1 MSAQTPIN
9 RRDFLKVS
17 AVAGAGLVIGVYLS
31 GCSETP
37 TPTGTATSSPTGT
50 LEQPESPSVT
60 PEGPAWLEPNVFLK
74 IGNDGGVTI
83 TVPRSEMGQGVRTAC
98 AMIVADELGADWAS
112 VRVEQAPGDS
122 VYGDQHTGG
131 SRSIQQT
138 FQPLRRAGAVGRALM
153 IAAAAQIWGVAPE
166 ACYSEKGVVIHQPT
180 GQQLAFG
187 ELVINAGS
195 LPVPKEREVPLK
207 DPQDF
212 RIIGTSVGRVDNP
225 DIVMGKATFGLDV
238 RLPGMLFASLARP
251 PAFGAKLLGFN
262 QDNAL
267 GIPGV
272 RHVLQID
279 GGLAVLAENTWA
291 ALRGREALEAAWDEG
306 KTDLNSAELEES
318 LLEQAKQSSP
328 ERESELVS
336 YYVMPFLGH
345 ATMEPMNCTADL
357 RSESCEIWVPT
368 QSPQDVKQRVTM
380 LTRLPDK
387 AVRVNV
393 TLLGGGF
400 GRRLESGSA
409 GPPPAEYDYVS
420 QAVQLSQ
427 AAGTPVQVAWTRE
440 DDFRFDL
447 FHPLSVTR
455 VSARLDD
462 IGSLEMRRFQATAV
476 PTGYWRAVTNVPE
489 AFAHESFLDEYAA
502 ATGSDPL
509 EIRRQTLPDRH
520 WAVLELA
527 ANKANWGSSLRAGF
541 SRGIACHATWGVSP
555 VAQVAEVAV
564 VQGRVRV
571 QRVVCAIDCGLAIN
585 PDMVVA
591 QMESGIVLGLSAALK
606 AAITIEKGRVV
617 QTNFEGYPLLRLDE
631 MPAIEVYIVPSQE
644 RPTGV
649 GEMGNPPIAPAVA
662 NAVFAATGQR
672 VRRLP
677 ILLE

>member
-1 MSAQTPIN
+1 M
-9 RRDFLKVS
+9 
-17 AVAGAGLVIGVYLS
+17 
-31 GCSETP
+31 
-37 TPTGTATSSPTGT
+37 
-50 LEQPESPSVT
+50 
-60 PEGPAWLEPNVFLK
+60 
-74 IGNDGGVTI
+74 
-83 TVPRSEMGQGVRTAC
+83 
-98 AMIVADELGADWAS
+98 
-112 VRVEQAPGDS
+112 
-122 VYGDQHTGG
+122 
-131 SRSIQQT
+131 
-138 FQPLRRAGAVGRALM
+138 
-153 IAAAAQIWGVAPE
+153 
-166 ACYSEKGVVIHQPT
+166 
-180 GQQLAFG
+180 
-187 ELVINAGS
+187 
-195 LPVPKEREVPLK
+195 
-207 DPQDF
+207 
-212 RIIGTSVGRVDNP
+212 
-225 DIVMGKATFGLDV
+225 
-238 RLPGMLFASLARP
+238 
-251 PAFGAKLLGFN
+251 
-262 QDNAL
+262 
-267 GIPGV
+267 
-272 RHVLQID
+272 
-279 GGLAVLAENTWA
+279 
-291 ALRGREALEAAWDEG
+291 
-306 KTDLNSAELEES
+306 
-318 LLEQAKQSSP
+318 
-328 ERESELVS
+328 
-336 YYVMPFLGH
+336 
-345 ATMEPMNCTADL
+345 
-357 RSESCEIWVPT
+357 
-368 QSPQDVKQRVTM
+368 
-380 LTRLPDK
+380 
-387 AVRVNV
+387 
-393 TLLGGGF
+393 
-400 GRRLESGSA
+400 
-409 GPPPAEYDYVS
+409 
-420 QAVQLSQ
+420 
-427 AAGTPVQVAWTRE
+427 QVAWTRE

-541 SRGIACHATWGVSP
+541 GRGIACHATWGVSP

>member
-1 MSAQTPIN
+1 M
-9 RRDFLKVS
+9 
-17 AVAGAGLVIGVYLS
+17 
-31 GCSETP
+31 
-37 TPTGTATSSPTGT
+37 
-50 LEQPESPSVT
+50 
-60 PEGPAWLEPNVFLK
+60 
-74 IGNDGGVTI
+74 
-83 TVPRSEMGQGVRTAC
+83 
-98 AMIVADELGADWAS
+98 
-112 VRVEQAPGDS
+112 
-122 VYGDQHTGG
+122 
-131 SRSIQQT
+131 
-138 FQPLRRAGAVGRALM
+138 
-153 IAAAAQIWGVAPE
+153 
-166 ACYSEKGVVIHQPT
+166 
-180 GQQLAFG
+180 
-187 ELVINAGS
+187 
-195 LPVPKEREVPLK
+195 
-207 DPQDF
+207 
-212 RIIGTSVGRVDNP
+212 
-225 DIVMGKATFGLDV
+225 
-238 RLPGMLFASLARP
+238 
-251 PAFGAKLLGFN
+251 
-262 QDNAL
+262 
-267 GIPGV
+267 
-272 RHVLQID
+272 
-279 GGLAVLAENTWA
+279 
-291 ALRGREALEAAWDEG
+291 
-306 KTDLNSAELEES
+306 
-318 LLEQAKQSSP
+318 
-328 ERESELVS
+328 
-336 YYVMPFLGH
+336 
-345 ATMEPMNCTADL
+345 
-357 RSESCEIWVPT
+357 
-368 QSPQDVKQRVTM
+368 
-380 LTRLPDK
+380 
-387 AVRVNV
+387 

-541 SRGIACHATWGVSP
+541 GRGIACHATWGVSP

-571 QRVVCAIDCGLAIN
+571 QRVVCAIDCSLAIN

-672 VRRLP
+672 VRLLP